1 MPTEKEIKDFAYFN
15 KYGKMPTKKTKSN
28 EGKLWYDGFIQAQG
42 TFALLQHKK
51 KELINRGFTPS
62 KFRITY

>member
-1 MPTEKEIKDFAYFN
+1 MPTEQEIKDFAYFN

-28 EGKLWYDGFIQAQG
+28 D
-42 TFALLQHKK
+42 LLQHKK

-62 KFRITY
+62 KFKITY

>member
-1 MPTEKEIKDFAYFN
+1 MPTEQEIKDFAYFN

-28 EGKLWYDGFIQAQG
+28 EGKLWYDGF
-42 TFALLQHKK
+42 LQHKK

>member
-1 MPTEKEIKDFAYFN
+1 MPTEQEIKDFAYFN

-28 EGKLWYDGFIQAQG
+28 EGKLWYDGF
-42 TFALLQHKK
+42 LQYKK

>member
-1 MPTEKEIKDFAYFN
+1 MPTEQEIKDFAYFN
-15 KYGKMPTKKTKSN
+15 KYGKMPTKKTK
-28 EGKLWYDGFIQAQG
+28 LWYDGFV
-42 TFALLQHKK
+42 QHKK